1 MPTTKT
7 RLNIILSPEIDATI
21 KRLAERDKT
30 SRAGKVAEL
39 LRSAVE
45 IEEDRAWDRL
55 ARKRDARGV
64 RFIPHKK
71 AWA

>member
-7 RLNIILSPEIDATI
+7 RLNITLSPEIEVAI
-21 KRLAERDKT
+21 KQLAQRDKI

-39 LRSAVE
+39 IRVALE
-45 IEEDRAWDRL
+45 IEEDRAWDAL
-55 ARKRDARGV
+55 AKKRDRRGTK
-64 RFIPHKK
+64 FFAHKK